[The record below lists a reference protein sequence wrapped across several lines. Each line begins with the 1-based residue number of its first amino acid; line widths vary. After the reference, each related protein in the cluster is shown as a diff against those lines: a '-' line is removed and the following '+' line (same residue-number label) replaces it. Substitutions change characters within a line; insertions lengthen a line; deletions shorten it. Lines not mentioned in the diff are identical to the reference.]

1 MLRSRRSGVQVS
13 RPGIAIMATLARY
26 GELRVGDIA
35 RHTDLETSLISRE
48 LNRLVADD
56 FAQRRGDAADGR
68 VALVRLSR
76 RGAEAFRS
84 YRVATDDIIAETFMG
99 WSSHELHELAATLER
114 VLGDFV
120 RPRDRSAAS

>member
-1 MLRSRRSGVQVS
+1 
-13 RPGIAIMATLARY
+13 MATLARY

-56 FAQRRGDAADGR
+56 FAKRRGDAADGR
-68 VALVRLSR
+68 VALVSISE
-76 RGAEAFRS
+76 RGAEAFRA
-84 YRVATDDIIAETFMG
+84 YRVATDDIIAETFTG